1 MLVNLERTRNLMEQY
16 GLDALIAT
24 HPHNVFYL
32 SGFPIHPIYEGPP
45 CPCLWN
51 TPVYVVLPIEKNIEP
66 TIIIP
71 KIQLDYYFACNS
83 WIKDFRCYGEFYVFK
98 ADDVDPAKLS
108 PLEVNLMGAIS
119 DTPTPTITEVLIKV
133 IEEKGLSKGH
143 LGLDERGL
151 TIDVYE
157 NIKHKLSDATI
168 VNSSG
173 FFYEMKIVKTSE
185 EISRIRRGAEI
196 NTKAIRAVIESIS
209 PGVTEKDL
217 NELYALTVMNEGAYF
232 VNALIGGGTRAS
244 VVLAPGWLPSKKP
257 LKRGDAVRMDCY
269 LVYQNYISDVA
280 RTSVIGKPSEK
291 LSKYHNAL
299 LNGHMKA
306 INTIAPGVNASKVF
320 DVAMEKTIEGIP
332 HYKRPH
338 IGHSIGIECYSPLLS
353 ISPYCDIELQEN
365 MVINLESP
373 YYELGFGGINIEGPI
388 LVTKNGCEDLTA
400 NLSKELH
407 IKV

>member
-1 MLVNLERTRNLMEQY
+1 
-16 GLDALIAT
+16 
-24 HPHNVFYL
+24 
-32 SGFPIHPIYEGPP
+32 
-45 CPCLWN
+45 
-51 TPVYVVLPIEKNIEP
+51 
-66 TIIIP
+66 
-71 KIQLDYYFACNS
+71 
-83 WIKDFRCYGEFYVFK
+83 
-98 ADDVDPAKLS
+98 
-108 PLEVNLMGAIS
+108 
-119 DTPTPTITEVLIKV
+119 
-133 IEEKGLSKGH
+133 
-143 LGLDERGL
+143 
-151 TIDVYE
+151 
-157 NIKHKLSDATI
+157 
-168 VNSSG
+168 
-173 FFYEMKIVKTSE
+173 
-185 EISRIRRGAEI
+185 
-196 NTKAIRAVIESIS
+196 
-209 PGVTEKDL
+209 
-217 NELYALTVMNEGAYF
+217 
-232 VNALIGGGTRAS
+232 
-244 VVLAPGWLPSKKP
+244 
-257 LKRGDAVRMDCY
+257 MDCY